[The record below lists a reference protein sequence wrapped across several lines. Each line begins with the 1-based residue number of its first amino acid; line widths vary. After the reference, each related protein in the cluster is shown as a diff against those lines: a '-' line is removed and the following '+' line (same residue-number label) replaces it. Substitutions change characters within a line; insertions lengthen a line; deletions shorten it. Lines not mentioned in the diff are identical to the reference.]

1 MDEEV
6 LIFFSFFFFTFSN
19 KKEAKVL
26 RNAELDPS
34 IIVVDFKKHDITPS
48 TIHGSQKKKFFAISL
63 LVQA

>member
-6 LIFFSFFFFTFSN
+6 LIFFSFFFTFSN

>member
-6 LIFFSFFFFTFSN
+6 LIFFFFTFSN

-48 TIHGSQKKKFFAISL
+48 TIHRSLKKNSSL
-63 LVQA
+63 SVCWSKPKLK